1 MTAFLCFLVIALIFL
16 NSPFLQ
22 KLLGAIIWIL
32 VLAYLFGAAVS
43 CAEAGGARVRSQQR
57 S

>member
-1 MTAFLCFLVIALIFL
+1 MITFLCFLLITLIFL

-32 VLAYLFGAAVS
+32 VLAYLLGAA
-43 CAEAGGARVRSQQR
+43 
-57 S
+57 